1 MPVLDITLF
10 RSITMFCEIDN
21 IFWNIDHIHTECRNI
36 LYNILNP
43 TKPVMDL
50 KNIMDVAFCK
60 FIVLINMHL
69 S

>member
-1 MPVLDITLF
+1 
-10 RSITMFCEIDN
+10 MFYEIDN
-21 IFWNIDHIHTECRNI
+21 IFWNIEHIHTECGNI